1 MQTIDV
7 EVLVVG
13 IGPSGLAAAGF
24 LAKYGVNV
32 LAVSKYAAP
41 APTPRATV
49 ANARSIEIY
58 RDLGCEKEVQAVG
71 VALPTIYNNVFA
83 TSFAGLE
90 LGRYKS
96 YGVPPERHSD
106 YALASP
112 CEGWNVPQHRLEP
125 VLLKTARGYGA
136 DVRYSNEM
144 LHIEQSADEVR
155 ARILDKDSGEEY
167 LVRARYAVAADGGR
181 SPTAEILGVP
191 YQGEEAYGDIVSM
204 WVEADLEKYVAYRP
218 GLIYSIL
225 QPGLNDWGGTGG
237 WLCVRCWDEWLVSIA
252 GATGETPESELL
264 ASAYATIG
272 DPDVKIRIK
281 QTYNWKVNH
290 LYAAE
295 YRHGRIFLA
304 GDAAH
309 RHPPSG
315 GLGANTSMQD
325 SFNLAWKLAL
335 VLKGKAGDGLL
346 DSYHQ
351 ERQPVGRHV
360 VERANA
366 SMRNQSSV
374 SRALGLR
381 GLKSDEL
388 HKGWENLETFFSDTP
403 EAADRRAK
411 FNEAIKLGNYRS
423 NAIGVEL
430 GQRYTSCAVVN
441 DGTPFPEY
449 TRDPELH
456 YHRTTHPGAYV
467 PHAWVELDRKQVSTI
482 DITGKGRFSLIV
494 GLGGKAWA
502 DAAAKVGAELGIDL
516 AVLFIGPHCEYD
528 DIYGEWAGVREISE
542 HGALLVRPDRHIAWR
557 SAELVESPD
566 KVLLAA
572 LRQVLSI

>member
-1 MQTIDV
+1 MRTIDV

-24 LAKYGVNV
+24 LSKYDVNV
-32 LAVSKYAAP
+32 LAISKYAAP

-71 VALPTIYNNVFA
+71 VPLPKIYNNVFA

-90 LGRYKS
+90 IGRYKS
-96 YGVPPERHSD
+96 YGVPPERQSD

-112 CEGWNVPQHRLEP
+112 CSGWNVPQHRLEP

-144 LHIEQSADEVR
+144 LHIEQTADEVR

-167 LVRARYAVAADGGR
+167 DVRARYVVAADGGR
-181 SPTAEILGVP
+181 SPTAEIFGVEF
-191 YQGEEAYGDIVSM
+191 QGEEAYGDIVSM
-204 WVEADLEKYVAYRP
+204 WVEADLEKYTAYRP

-225 QPGLNDWGGTGG
+225 QPGRHQFGGG
-237 WLCVRCWDEWLVSIA
+237 WLCVRCWDEWLVSVA
-252 GATGETPESELL
+252 GATSETPESELL
-264 ASAYATIG
+264 ERAYKTIG

-281 QTYNWKVNH
+281 QTYSWKVNH
-290 LYAAE
+290 LYACE
-295 YRHGRIFLA
+295 YRKGRVFLA

-325 SFNLAWKLAL
+325 SFNLAWKLAY

-366 SMRNQSSV
+366 SLRNQRTV
-374 SRALGLR
+374 TKALSLQ
-381 GLKSDEL
+381 GLKEKEL
-388 HKGWENLETFFSDTP
+388 DKGWQILENFFADTP
-403 EAADRRAK
+403 EAAERRAN
-411 FNEAIKLGNYRS
+411 FSEAIKLGNYRS

-430 GQRYTSCAVVN
+430 GQRYTSCAVVS

-449 TRDPELH
+449 TRDPDLY

-467 PHAWVELDRKQVSTI
+467 PHAWVLQGKKQISMI
-482 DITGKGRFSLIV
+482 DITGKGRFSLII
-494 GLGGKAWA
+494 GLSGKGWA
-502 DAAAKVGAELGIDL
+502 SAAAKASAELGIDIAIL
-516 AVLFIGPHCEYD
+516 SIGPNCEYN
-528 DIYGEWAGVREISE
+528 DIYAEWAGVREVSE
-542 HGALLVRPDRHIAWR
+542 QGALLVRPDRHIAWR
-557 SAELVESPD
+557 SAGGVDSPD

-572 LRQVLSI
+572 LRQVLAR